1 MDPNP
6 YRAPKADLTGGSAP
20 AVAPLAPGE
29 PLPDELE
36 LRAMQLLG
44 RKRSRLT
51 GVSFAVSW
59 AIFSVLL
66 ALFVGLIGAFIVG
79 GALAGVFSR
88 SYVRGKTP
96 TLVAEVSAE
105 LGIPPG
111 AFQPERYLL

>member
-6 YRAPKADLTGGSAP
+6 YEAPKADLSGSGAR
-20 AVAPLAPGE
+20 AVT
-29 PLPDELE
+29 PLPSGEALPAELE
-36 LRAMQLLG
+36 LRAMELLG

-59 AIFSVLL
+59 AIFTVLL
-66 ALFVGLIGAFIVG
+66 ALFLGLIWAFILG
-79 GALAGVFSR
+79 GALAGAFSR
-88 SYVRGKTP
+88 YHVRNKTP
-96 TLVAEVSAE
+96 ILVAEVSAE